1 MSFRLF
7 RFLIGVKRR
16 DIIPCRGAL
25 FARNDL
31 SRILTELNFTTLC
44 NNFISHKS
52 KIQIE

>member
-1 MSFRLF
+1 M
-7 RFLIGVKRR
+7 FLIGVKRR
-16 DIIPCRGAL
+16 DSFSCRGAL

-44 NNFISHKS
+44 INYNSHKS